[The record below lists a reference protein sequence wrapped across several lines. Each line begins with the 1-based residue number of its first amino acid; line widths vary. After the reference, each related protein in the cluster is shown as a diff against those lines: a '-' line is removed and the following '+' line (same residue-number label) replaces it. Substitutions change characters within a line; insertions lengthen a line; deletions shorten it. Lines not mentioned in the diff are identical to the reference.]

1 MAILEERKAIS
12 IEQLEEKN
20 KNQRILSNRELMRQ
34 NLSRLIENL
43 SECEDFIK
51 SVIEGTQAKD
61 NAVARSINQCLSKF
75 TAEDM
80 ETLEAMMLT
89 NFKDAMLTSN
99 LAKLQMA

>member
-1 MAILEERKAIS
+1 
-12 IEQLEEKN
+12 
-20 KNQRILSNRELMRQ
+20 MRQ

-51 SVIEGTQAKD
+51 SVVEGRQAKD
-61 NAVARSINQCLSKF
+61 NAVARSIDKCLSKF